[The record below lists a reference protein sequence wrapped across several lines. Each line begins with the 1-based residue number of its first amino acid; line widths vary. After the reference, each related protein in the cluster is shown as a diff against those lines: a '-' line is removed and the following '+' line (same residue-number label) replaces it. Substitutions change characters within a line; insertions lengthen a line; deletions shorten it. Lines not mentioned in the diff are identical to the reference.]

1 VQNRFF
7 VSRGIGRRSEAKGA
21 VVRDAA
27 DVTADR
33 PVGAGK
39 SERDGVP
46 AAVKAI
52 LVGGAY

>member
-1 VQNRFF
+1 MQNRFF